1 MSDLESVSSSDEE
14 IPMHMGG
21 SKPKPKPK
29 PEPEPVPEPEKP
41 KRKGRGKNKPET
53 VEKLLKEE
61 IIDAK
66 PIRGRAKKTIKK
78 KMEAAEEVEPF
89 TQVTKEGA
97 EDFKKKSTRKK
108 KEPVPAPES
117 EPAPE
122 PAPEPAKKEKKKRV
136 YTEEQR
142 AKMIANLAKGRET
155 RAANMKRKREE
166 RAKFVEDLKV
176 KIAEPIVKETIIKE
190 VPASVQRNGRAASA
204 MVKTAPVQ
212 AKQSLRFV

>member
-21 SKPKPKPK
+21 SK
-29 PEPEPVPEPEKP
+29 PEPVPEPEKP

-53 VEKLLKEE
+53 VETLLKEE

-108 KEPVPAPES
+108 KEPVPAPE
-117 EPAPE
+117 PAAE

-142 AKMIANLAKGRET
+142 EKMIANLAKGRET

-204 MVKTAPVQ
+204 MVKIAPVV
-212 AKQSLRFV
+212 AKQALRFV